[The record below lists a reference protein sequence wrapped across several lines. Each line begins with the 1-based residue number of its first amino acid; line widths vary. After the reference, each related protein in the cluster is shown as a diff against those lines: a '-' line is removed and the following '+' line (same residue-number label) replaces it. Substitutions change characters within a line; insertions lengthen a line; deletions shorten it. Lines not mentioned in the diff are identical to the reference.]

1 MWRNLNL
8 RARILIS
15 YAVVLA
21 LAGGLSL
28 FLMNRIDDLNRQIAA
43 INVSSATDAEIGAR
57 LAADVASAQ
66 QAVDRWLQ
74 DPRETTRAEAMTAL
88 DQLTTEIT
96 QEKLRLSSSAA
107 QHRVDQLS
115 NNVTAYRSTVVGVGT
130 RMEHQHELRRAVH
143 SWLFQ
148 AASLTNDYASTVFF
162 QRDGGRFTVVQLFQ
176 AQDHLQVSSILVN
189 RLIVE
194 QDPTISEQAQRELK
208 NARFML
214 QRHLEKAPDDTNL
227 TGAMSAV
234 SAAIT
239 STQLL
244 EHNIRIVSGLRT
256 RSLTLHAWL
265 VKESAD
271 AIAADALGTLTAATA
286 DLERQVRR
294 TQQLAGLAL
303 LATVIAG
310 LLVGLRLARG
320 LARPIVHLAGAVER
334 VNGGDYD
341 ASVAQREGG
350 EIGRLIT
357 AFNQMTATLR
367 RQRDEVRLQ
376 QEAVTE
382 RNRELEQALG
392 DLQAATEA
400 GEQLASTVRT
410 MSVPVV
416 PILRQVIV
424 VPLVGEIDEERAQVL
439 IQRLLAG
446 VSAEQARMV
455 ILDITGVPFVDATL
469 AGLLLQVAAAVELL
483 GARCLLVGISPEVAQ
498 ALVMSGADLSRLK
511 TYADLRAGVE
521 YAMRAT
527 RR

>member
-1 MWRNLNL
+1 
-8 RARILIS
+8 
-15 YAVVLA
+15 
-21 LAGGLSL
+21 
-28 FLMNRIDDLNRQIAA
+28 
-43 INVSSATDAEIGAR
+43 
-57 LAADVASAQ
+57 
-66 QAVDRWLQ
+66 
-74 DPRETTRAEAMTAL
+74 
-88 DQLTTEIT
+88 
-96 QEKLRLSSSAA
+96 
-107 QHRVDQLS
+107 
-115 NNVTAYRSTVVGVGT
+115 
-130 RMEHQHELRRAVH
+130 
-143 SWLFQ
+143 
-148 AASLTNDYASTVFF
+148 
-162 QRDGGRFTVVQLFQ
+162 
-176 AQDHLQVSSILVN
+176 
-189 RLIVE
+189 
-194 QDPTISEQAQRELK
+194 
-208 NARFML
+208 
-214 QRHLEKAPDDTNL
+214 
-227 TGAMSAV
+227 
-234 SAAIT
+234 
-239 STQLL
+239 
-244 EHNIRIVSGLRT
+244 
-256 RSLTLHAWL
+256 LHAWL